1 MKRIYF
7 LLVAVLVFYGPEIK
21 AVNAPL
27 DASEDND
34 TNTESVEAP
43 TYKLYKT
50 QNMWIFIKLNTQDGR
65 MKLVQFSV
73 NDVND
78 IGEFDLNIINL
89 ALGKEKKN
97 GRFTLTPTDN
107 MYNFLLLDQIDGDV
121 WQVQWD
127 FEPKNRF
134 VRKIE

>member
-1 MKRIYF
+1 MKRILI
-7 LLVAVLVFYGPEIK
+7 LLVLTLSTMSVLSQTT
-21 AVNAPL
+21 
-27 DASEDND
+27 ASS
-34 TNTESVEAP
+34 TNIESDGIVP

-50 QNMWIFIKLNTQDGR
+50 QNMWIFIKLNTLDGR

-78 IGEFDLNIINL
+78 IGEFDLNIVNL
-89 ALGKEKKN
+89 ALGKDKRN
-97 GRFTLTPTDN
+97 GRFALTPTDN
-107 MYNFLLLDQIDGDV
+107 MYTFLLLDQIDGDV

>member
-1 MKRIYF
+1 MKRILF
-7 LLVAVLVFYGPEIK
+7 LLVLTLSTMSVFSQTTVGSTNVE
-21 AVNAPL
+21 
-27 DASEDND
+27 ND
-34 TNTESVEAP
+34 GIVP

-50 QNMWIFIKLNTQDGR
+50 QNMWIFIKLNTLDGR

-73 NDVND
+73 NDVNE
-78 IGEFDLNIINL
+78 IGEFDLNIMNL
-89 ALGKEKKN
+89 ALGKDKKN
-97 GRFTLTPTDN
+97 GRFALTPTDN
-107 MYNFLLLDQIDGDV
+107 MYTFLLLDQIDGDV